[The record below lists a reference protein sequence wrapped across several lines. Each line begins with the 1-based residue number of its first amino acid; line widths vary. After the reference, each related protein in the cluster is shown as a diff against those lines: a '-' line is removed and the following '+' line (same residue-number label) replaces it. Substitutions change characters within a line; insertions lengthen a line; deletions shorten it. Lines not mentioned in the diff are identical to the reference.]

1 MLKILMVNSKRKTKE
16 ENWRKEEINNMQ
28 ICGWKGE
35 LISWRDRKN
44 KKKQAKERDDR
55 LKHKIVWQTQE

>member
-1 MLKILMVNSKRKTKE
+1 MWV
-16 ENWRKEEINNMQ
+16 
-28 ICGWKGE
+28 GKGE

-55 LKHKIVWQTQE
+55 LKTQNSMADTRINILAIIQWASNLSSKR